1 MKTYTFTLS
10 ANGADASKTFV
21 ATLSESELAAI
32 RTDINK
38 VRYQVDIRAG
48 NLEVDNK
55 SNFKDLV
62 EWLATTQLTRTEYIL
77 TKVTTEVVNLPDG
90 ITFHPEGYLLV
101 DIGKHYKEYTH
112 EDCLLENSLCHWILE
127 TFKTSQ
133 YHTTRNTFTL
143 PCNREEYAN
152 KSQTV
157 KHVFSI
163 SKSGNK
169 AIEVTKRVYKKVTH
183 IL

>member
-1 MKTYTFTLS
+1 MKTVIFTLS
-10 ANGADASKTFV
+10 TKGADESKNFT
-21 ATLSESELAAI
+21 ATISDAEFTAI
-32 RTDINK
+32 RADITKCRYDVKVNNLFTD
-38 VRYQVDIRAG
+38 
-48 NLEVDNK
+48 VDNPSNYK
-55 SNFKDLV
+55 SLI
-62 EWLATTQLTRTEYIL
+62 EWLATTKLVRTEYIL
-77 TKVTTEVVNLPDG
+77 TKVTTEVINLPEG
-90 ITFHPEGYLLV
+90 IAFHPEGYLLV